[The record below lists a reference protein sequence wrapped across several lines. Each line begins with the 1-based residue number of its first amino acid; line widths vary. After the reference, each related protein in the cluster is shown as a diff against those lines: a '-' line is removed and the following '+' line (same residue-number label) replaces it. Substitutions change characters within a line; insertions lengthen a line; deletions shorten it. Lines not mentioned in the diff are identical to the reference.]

1 MEAKANKTGANAESI
16 FSEPVVNALN
26 CEFAKQTREQAVGL
40 RRALRGVPAGRGS
53 ERLRSRLKR
62 GGFATS
68 AQHEVSNGLPLLNIE
83 NQEVYMAELKYSGTY
98 EAALETSK
106 KIEVDILKNP
116 QKYRVLTGDRPTGRL
131 HIGHYFGSLQN
142 RVRLSKLGVPTMI
155 LIADYQVLTDH
166 DAYQE
171 ISQNT
176 KQLVIDY
183 IASGIE
189 PSDNV
194 LIFPHSYI
202 PEANQLMVP
211 FLTLVTNAELSR
223 NPTVKE
229 EIQSAGLKSV
239 NAGMYTYPVHQAVDI
254 LFCKGNVVPV
264 GKDQLPHLE
273 ITRTIARRFNE
284 KFCKDRE
291 PVFPEPQAL
300 LSKTP
305 NILGLDG
312 SQKMSKSRGNAIF
325 LSATEDET
333 AHLVKKAKTDSERHI
348 TYDPENRPEVANL
361 LMIIS
366 LCTGEVPEKV
376 AERIGDGGG
385 GMLKNELTI
394 ALNETLKPIRQRRAE
409 LEKNMA
415 YIQDVLHTSVK
426 KTREIAE
433 KTLEEVRAAMNMEI

>member
-1 MEAKANKTGANAESI
+1 
-16 FSEPVVNALN
+16 
-26 CEFAKQTREQAVGL
+26 
-40 RRALRGVPAGRGS
+40 
-53 ERLRSRLKR
+53 
-62 GGFATS
+62 
-68 AQHEVSNGLPLLNIE
+68 
-83 NQEVYMAELKYSGTY
+83 MAEFESSSYDTAV
-98 EAALETSK
+98 EISK
-106 KIEVDILKNP
+106 KIEADIAVNP
-116 QKYRVLTGDRPTGRL
+116 AKYRVLTGDRPTGRL

-142 RVRLSKLGVPTMI
+142 RVRLSKMGVPTMI

-183 IASGIE
+183 LAAGIE
-189 PSDNV
+189 PGENV
-194 LIFPHSYI
+194 LIYPHSYV

-211 FLTLVTNAELSR
+211 FLTLVSNAELSR

-229 EIQSAGLKSV
+229 EIQAAGLKSV

-273 ITRTIARRFNE
+273 MTRLIARRFNE
-284 KFCKDRE
+284 KFCKNGN
-291 PVFPEPQAL
+291 PVFPEPHAL

-305 NILGLDG
+305 SIMGLDG
-312 SQKMSKSRGNAIF
+312 TQKMSKSRGNAIM

-333 AHLVKKAKTDSERHI
+333 AALIKKAKTDADRHI

-361 LMIIS
+361 LMLIA
-366 LCTGEVPEKV
+366 LCTGDAPQTI

-385 GMLKNELTI
+385 GMLKKMLTE
-394 ALNETLKPIRQRRAE
+394 ALNEELRPLRERRRQLETQPDYIRQVLLDGSQRA
-409 LEKNMA
+409 
-415 YIQDVLHTSVK
+415 
-426 KTREIAE
+426 REIAAR
-433 KTLEEVRAAMNMEI
+433 TLDEVRTAMNMCI